1 MHRLL
6 SETGLEG
13 SLLGIDLV
21 VNGKMLAR
29 DVGEAKILACIDRW
43 PARIHVGVI
52 GGTGCLFGRGNQQI
66 SAKVLQRVGRDRIAI
81 LAPPSKLALLGP
93 DGFFVDTGDAGIDRM
108 LSGYMKVRTAPRRA
122 MVMRVR
128 G

>member
-1 MHRLL
+1 M
-6 SETGLEG
+6 S
-13 SLLGIDLV
+13 
-21 VNGKMLAR
+21 AR
-29 DVGEAKILACIDRW
+29 AEILACLDRW

-66 SAKVLQRVGRDRIAI
+66 SAEVLKRVGRERIAV

-93 DGFFVDTGDAGIDRM
+93 DGFFVDTGDAGVDRM
-108 LSGYMKVRTAPRRA
+108 LSGHIRVRTAPRRE